1 MKKPFKLYVRYCAC
15 GCGSSWKALKSSTSK
30 YWSKS
35 HSSEKY
41 EPWRTERAKFRTV
54 RKWLVEKFGEAPEK
68 ESDLEIL
75 EQIDRDE
82 IKL

>member
-1 MKKPFKLYVRYCAC
+1 M
-15 GCGSSWKALKSSTSK
+15 
-30 YWSKS
+30 
-35 HSSEKY
+35 
-41 EPWRTERAKFRTV
+41 PWRTERSKFRSV
-54 RKWLVEKFGEAPEK
+54 KKWLIEKFGEPEEK

>member
-30 YWSKS
+30 YWSRS
-35 HSSEKY
+35 HDNSQTY
-41 EPWRTERAKFRTV
+41 QPWRTERSKFRAV
-54 RKWLVEKFGEAPEK
+54 RKWLTAKFGEVEK

-75 EQIDRDE
+75 EQIDREE

>member
-1 MKKPFKLYVRYCAC
+1 M
-15 GCGSSWKALKSSTSK
+15 KSSTSK
-30 YWSKS
+30 YWSRS
-35 HSSEKY
+35 HDNSQTY
-41 EPWRTERAKFRTV
+41 QPWRTERAKFRTV
-54 RKWLVEKFGEAPEK
+54 KKWLIEKFGEAPEK